1 MFRRIKVEVL
11 FVYTY
16 TPSSFY
22 GLLSH
27 INLAILPRG
36 ISLRINRHSSHHKPG
51 FVIFS
56 FSPSLRGHARKPK
69 PQSFIRLLLFFCDS
83 FFFSLSLSLFFFSLF
98 TTLPTSR
105 WIIFSTGTLFIQ
117 ALYVCICVCIYIHIY
132 TTDTHDFIL
141 LEFSFPFINLYG
153 GGRLRGDDF
162 IAV

>member
-1 MFRRIKVEVL
+1 MKVERYS
-11 FVYTY
+11 YTY

-83 FFFSLSLSLFFFSLF
+83 FLLFLSLPFLFF
-98 TTLPTSR
+98 TTSPTSR
-105 WIIFSTGTLFIQ
+105 WIIFSAGTLFIQ
-117 ALYVCICVCIYIHIY
+117 ELRVHHRHVRFIRLSNFLFHLYKFVY
-132 TTDTHDFIL
+132 
-141 LEFSFPFINLYG
+141 
-153 GGRLRGDDF
+153 RLRADDF

>member
-83 FFFSLSLSLFFFSLF
+83 FFFSLSLCLSFLFSFYNFANISMDNFLHRD
-98 TTLPTSR
+98 LIHPS
-105 WIIFSTGTLFIQ
+105 I
-117 ALYVCICVCIYIHIY
+117 VCVCIYIYIYIY
-132 TTDTHDFIL
+132 TRRIRTISS
-141 LEFSFPFINLYG
+141 FSNFLFHL
-153 GGRLRGDDF
+153 
-162 IAV
+162 